1 MILFVLCIKLWMSL
15 FKAIGDREAQTT
27 PRGHLD
33 TIKPEDNIPAT
44 CLHKSTVLCLKG
56 MVRRGESW
64 SREQSRWHV
73 VWCVLCEDKTYDH
86 HHGIKPERKT
96 DAVKARGSRI
106 VLKDS
111 IRWLSAETTDFSFIW
126 SPYSEWEVSPE
137 QGSYAVIFVATL
149 LSLSWSRELP
159 KKYRHGH

>member
-1 MILFVLCIKLWMSL
+1 MSWYTQKMIIFVLCIKLWMSL

-73 VWCVLCEDKTYDH
+73 VWCVLCERQNLWPPSWDKTWEENRCCKSQGKQNCPEGLYKMTKCWDH
-86 HHGIKPERKT
+86 RLFLHLE
-96 DAVKARGSRI
+96 
-106 VLKDS
+106 S
-111 IRWLSAETTDFSFIW
+111 IFR
-126 SPYSEWEVSPE
+126 V
-137 QGSYAVIFVATL
+137 GG
-149 LSLSWSRELP
+149 LSWAGQLCRYICSNSSFSLL
-159 KKYRHGH
+159 K